1 MISSMKKVLSV
12 LLLALPMFA
21 LTSTPQSQGATLL
34 PAKFVKYHISI
45 QNEATGAVI
54 GDWSIVTQDGVPTP
68 IQSIRETPYRSLV
81 TRVTLSADPSAPE
94 MVKETTEKSFVK
106 IGTTLLVVPHVMPNG
121 DVMTSLLLSY
131 TSLDAMRTATIEG
144 QTIDLPYTTTTHA
157 ENAILT
163 TPAKPET
170 VFELNPQDKYMKPG
184 DHGYGVPLMFKVS
197 ARVE

>member
-1 MISSMKKVLSV
+1 MNKFLVA
-12 LLLALPMFA
+12 LLFVIAALPMASAQPA
-21 LTSTPQSQGATLL
+21 LRPAT
-34 PAKFVKYHISI
+34 KSVKYHITI
-45 QNEATGAVI
+45 QNEATGDVI
-54 GDWSIVTQDGVPTP
+54 GDWAIVTPDGVPTP
-68 IQSIRETPYRSLV
+68 VQAICETPYRSLV
-81 TRVTLSADPSAPE
+81 SRVALPADPSAPA

-131 TSLDAMRTATIEG
+131 TSLDAMRTASIEG

-157 ENAILT
+157 ENAVLT
-163 TPAKPET
+163 TPKKPET

-197 ARVE
+197 AQVE

>member
-1 MISSMKKVLSV
+1 MNKFLVA
-12 LLLALPMFA
+12 LLFVIAALPMAAAQPA
-21 LTSTPQSQGATLL
+21 LRPAT
-34 PAKFVKYHISI
+34 KSVSYRITI
-45 QNEATGAVI
+45 QNEATGDVI
-54 GDWSIVTQDGVPTP
+54 GDWAIVTPDGVATRR
-68 IQSIRETPYRSLV
+68 QAIRETPYRSLV

-197 ARVE
+197 AQAE